1 MLKVNCIKKKPKPT
15 TMDKW
20 QKAAREEQQD
30 YLKVQHTIISKTKH
44 VLFHLFHLISYLNLL
59 FWG

>member
-1 MLKVNCIKKKPKPT
+1 LCALGSLASLRK
-15 TMDKW
+15 
-20 QKAAREEQQD
+20 EG
-30 YLKVQHTIISKTKH
+30 ISKTKL